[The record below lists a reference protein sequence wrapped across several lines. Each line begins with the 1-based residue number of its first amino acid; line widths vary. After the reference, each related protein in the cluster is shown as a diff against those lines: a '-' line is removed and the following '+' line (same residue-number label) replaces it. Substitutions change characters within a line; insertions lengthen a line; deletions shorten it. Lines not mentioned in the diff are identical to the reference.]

1 MRFLYSFPTPFT
13 SGQESISS
21 YVPMVRAL
29 IYIFG
34 AILAIFLGHYLPNKT
49 SWQHVELFGGLFNS
63 PTPGTDPL
71 PGGLSFLTWIFHW
84 SMAIDY
90 CVTLPQCM
98 WKWSGEKYTNNKQW
112 KVYTLLHVPA
122 YATIGV
128 VLINHLHRDQIVALK
143 VLHPILVFVGSIAT
157 FYGSFVVSRANG
169 WNYSSTIKDTQQFA
183 IRSNPTLE
191 KEKDYPSWEMKYTL
205 ASIAIGS
212 LLSYAS
218 LFLTV

>member
-1 MRFLYSFPTPFT
+1 
-13 SGQESISS
+13 
-21 YVPMVRAL
+21 MVRAL

-49 SWQHVELFGGLFNS
+49 SWQHVELFGGLINP
-63 PTPGTDPL
+63 PTPRTFPHKHL
-71 PGGLSFLTWIFHW
+71 PGELSFLTWIFHW

-112 KVYTLLHVPA
+112 KSYTLLHLPA

-128 VLINHLHRDQIVALK
+128 VLINHLNRDQIVALK
-143 VLHPILVFVGSIAT
+143 VMHPILVFVGSVAT
-157 FYGSFVVSRANG
+157 FYGSFAVSKANG
-169 WNYSSTIKDTQQFA
+169 WTYASFNREIQHSI
-183 IRSNPTLE
+183 IRSEPTTE
-191 KEKDYPSWEMKYTL
+191 KAKEYPSWDTNYSLT
-205 ASIAIGS
+205 SIAIGS
-212 LLSYAS
+212 LLSYVS